1 MMISRFDEVAM
12 EFMDGEANKLAMH
25 RWSERV
31 LRSRQLPE
39 KGKVLL
45 KVCGMPTWELGM
57 ENKEDRA
64 TAMFF
69 QAWPWV

>member
-1 MMISRFDEVAM
+1 
-12 EFMDGEANKLAMH
+12 MH

-69 QAWPWV
+69 QAWPWI